1 MEFTGTDAVLQDL
14 FRESERVA
22 RKAPAML
29 EAAGRVMVGSWRDA
43 ITEAGHAPPGKSGR
57 ATGALGNSVQ
67 ASKPKKDKNDAYT
80 TTVYPRGKDKRGTR
94 LAEVAFVLH
103 YGTSKHPGDHF
114 VDRAE
119 DLAEAPAQ
127 EAMARVWESD

>member
-1 MEFTGTDAVLQDL
+1 MEFTGTEAVLQDL

-43 ITEAGHAPPGKSGR
+43 ITEAGHAP
-57 ATGALGNSVQ
+57 LGNSVQ

-103 YGTSKHPGDHF
+103 YGTSKRPGDHF

-127 EAMARVWESD
+127 EAMARVWEQD